1 MPRRGHGWGPYDWGD
16 RHGWKRGRW
25 KRGRRRWGLRRRFTL
40 AFAFVALAAVSVTT
54 FFTLGAVFSA
64 QGELFGV
71 EAPMRGGFGGG
82 HDGWQG
88 RDDPRFAAAGEAFR
102 RITRTAF
109 VAALLS
115 FFLASSAAA
124 FVTRFLTRPLAALTD
139 GARRLA
145 AGERGLRLELPSS
158 QDELR
163 VLTEAFNGLTEGLE
177 RQEAWRRNL
186 VADIAHDLRTPLAVM
201 RSELEAM
208 QDGVVSLDEDGLAR
222 LHTEVLRLS
231 KLVDDLRTL
240 SLAESGGLALRLEPT
255 PLKPL
260 LEETLET
267 FATRAR
273 QAGLTLTLEP
283 VPDALAADL
292 DRNQIGRVLGNLLD
306 NALRYAAPGAV
317 EVGAARNDAGVNAG
331 VSVWVRDH
339 GPGLPRETLERLFE
353 RFYRGDA
360 ARTREREGG
369 SGLGLTIARAIA
381 EAHGGGLEADNHE
394 DGAVFT
400 LHLPARS
407 A

>member
-1 MPRRGHGWGPYDWGD
+1 MTGGVMIGKPVIGATGAAGKVEARGGGSANTGANAGGSGD
-16 RHGWKRGRW
+16 ASPLPLRSWPLQRW
-25 KRGRRRWGLRRRFTL
+25 
-40 AFAFVALAAVSVTT
+40 SITT

-71 EAPMRGGFGGG
+71 QELPMRGGFRQG
-82 HDGWQG
+82 HDVWQN
-88 RDDPRFAAAGEAFR
+88 RDDPRFAAAGAAFR
-102 RITRTAF
+102 QITRTAF
-109 VAALLS
+109 LAALLS
-115 FFLASSAAA
+115 FFLASGAAA
-124 FVTRFLTRPLAALTD
+124 FVTRLLTRPLAALTD

-208 QDGVVSLDEDGLAR
+208 QDGVVTLDQTGLAR

-260 LEETLET
+260 LEETLEA
-267 FATRAR
+267 FSTRAR
-273 QAGLTLTLEP
+273 QVGVTLTLETMP
-283 VPDALAADL
+283 GTLTADL
-292 DRNQIGRVLGNLLD
+292 DRAQIGRVLGNLLD
-306 NALRYAAPGAV
+306 NALRYAALGPV
-317 EVGAARNDAGVNAG
+317 EVGAARTEAGARVWGARPRAG
-331 VSVWVRDH
+331 
-339 GPGLPRETLERLFE
+339 
-353 RFYRGDA
+353 A
-360 ARTREREGG
+360 ASRN
-369 SGLGLTIARAIA
+369 LGTS
-381 EAHGGGLEADNHE
+381 
-394 DGAVFT
+394 F
-400 LHLPARS
+400 
-407 A
+407 

>member
-1 MPRRGHGWGPYDWGD
+1 MPRRGHDWGRHNWHR
-16 RHGWKRGRW
+16 RHGGRW
-25 KRGRRRWGLRRRFTL
+25 KHQRRRKRWGLRRRFTFT
-40 AFAFVALAAVSVTT
+40 FAFVAFAAVSITT

-71 EAPMRGGFGGG
+71 HELPMRGFRQERGDWRGP
-82 HDGWQG
+82 
-88 RDDPRFAAAGEAFR
+88 DDPRFAAAGAAFR
-102 RITRTAF
+102 QITRTSF
-109 VAALLS
+109 LAALLS
-115 FFLASSAAA
+115 FFLASGAAA
-124 FVTRFLTRPLAALTD
+124 FVTRRLTRPLTALTD

-208 QDGVVSLDEDGLAR
+208 QDGVVTLDQAGLAR

-231 KLVDDLRTL
+231 ELVNDLRTL
-240 SLAESGGLALRLEPT
+240 SLAESGGLALKLEPT

-260 LEETLET
+260 LEGTLEA

-273 QAGLTLTLEP
+273 QVGVTLTLEP
-283 VPDALAADL
+283 VPDTLTADL
-292 DRNQIGRVLGNLLD
+292 DRAQIGRVLGNLLD

-317 EVGAARNDAGVNAG
+317 EVGAARAEAGVK
-331 VSVWVRDH
+331 VWVRDH
-339 GPGLPRETLERLFE
+339 GPGLPQKALERLFE

-381 EAHGGGLEADNHE
+381 EAHGGRLEADNHE
-394 DGAVFT
+394 SGAVFT
-400 LHLPARS
+400 LYLPARTM
-407 A
+407 